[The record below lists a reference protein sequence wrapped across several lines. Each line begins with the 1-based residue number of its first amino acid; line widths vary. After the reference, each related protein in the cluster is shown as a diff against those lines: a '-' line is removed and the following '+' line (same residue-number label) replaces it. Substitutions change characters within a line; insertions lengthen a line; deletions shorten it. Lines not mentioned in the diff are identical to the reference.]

1 MNSKVLH
8 ELRKFISDSK
18 VDMFASIS
26 ADRTRYLTV
35 VMENVAKTHN
45 ASAVIRTCDCFGI
58 QDLHLLQREAV
69 YESVRDISLGAAQW
83 IDIHSQS
90 NQEESTPDYLKR
102 LKSKGYKI
110 ICTTPHT
117 EISIEDVDIDQ
128 PMAVVF
134 GTERQGLSQETLEAA
149 DELVRLPMYG
159 FTESYNVS
167 VSVAMS
173 VFSLRSRLEKEQF
186 NWKLSEEEQVDIQ
199 IKWCELIINNGS
211 KVREEIERRLIE
223 KE

>member
-90 NQEESTPDYLKR
+90 NQEESTPCLLYTSD
-102 LKSKGYKI
+102 
-110 ICTTPHT
+110 
-117 EISIEDVDIDQ
+117 
-128 PMAVVF
+128 
-134 GTERQGLSQETLEAA
+134 AA
-149 DELVRLPMYG
+149 DE
-159 FTESYNVS
+159 
-167 VSVAMS
+167 
-173 VFSLRSRLEKEQF
+173 
-186 NWKLSEEEQVDIQ
+186 
-199 IKWCELIINNGS
+199 
-211 KVREEIERRLIE
+211 
-223 KE
+223 